1 MKIAIIGATGF
12 VGAYIVKE
20 AISRGH
26 QVLAM
31 TRSPQKITPSPHLTA
46 RDIDIN
52 DSESLAAAIKGY
64 DVVVHAFAAPRSD
77 SIDER
82 IAKQTNGTQS
92 IIKAVKQVGV
102 KRLAAVGG
110 AGTAEIAP
118 GVALMNSYLF
128 PPEYE
133 GGARST
139 AVIKDLLQ
147 QEDALDWVFISPP
160 NFLEDGERTGQY
172 RTGTD
177 NLVIEMTT
185 GRSYMSVADY
195 AVAMLDEIEQPRH
208 HRQRF
213 TVGT

>member
-12 VGAYIVKE
+12 VGANVMKE
-20 AISRGH
+20 ALSRGH
-26 QVLAM
+26 QVLAL
-31 TRSPQKITPSPHLTA
+31 TRSPQKIAPDQHLTA
-46 RDIDIN
+46 QSIDVN
-52 DSESLAAAIKGY
+52 DSESLATAIKGY

-82 IAKQTNGTQS
+82 VAKQTNGSKS
-92 IIKAVKQVGV
+92 IIKAVKLAGV
-102 KRLAAVGG
+102 KRVVAVGG
-110 AGTAEIAP
+110 AGTAEIAR
-118 GVALMNSYLF
+118 GVVLMDSYLF

-139 AVIKDLLQ
+139 AVIKNLLQ
-147 QEDALDWVFISPP
+147 QEEAFDWVFISPP
-160 NFLEDGERTGQY
+160 NFLEDGERSGRY

-177 NLVIEMTT
+177 NLIIEMST

-195 AVAMLDEIEQPRH
+195 AVAMLDEIEQPQH